1 MDQLANEIMEYIAQQ
16 EQPVSVAQIA
26 GHLSAKQDRRA
37 INQVLIALFHNGDLK
52 RSLKDGKAYYTAPEA
67 RAAQKW
73 AEFEKDLTELENMV
87 RDMGIDLHPSNIG
100 DTGFDMY
107 RWTFTKGTRKSGDG
121 WSVAIPDGFS
131 VIASTEGRA
140 FEAVPQGTESEE
152 LSIQKVQ
159 LLPGKAY
166 DFSAIQGEKWSYHLQ
181 ARKGRVDAYTAT
193 MGQIMMKTVGA
204 VTGDSTP
211 PDGFSVVTDQVSA
224 SVLVQDTDGGS
235 FSYQIQMLTEGKSQP
250 LRVQTSFMTEEQKA
264 NMTQSVIDWVKT
276 FRFDKPNPAIPKKAP
291 LSDASI
297 LTQLKNSS
305 TSAFDKEV
313 DLAVEEVKY
322 GLTGQLA
329 LQKYRVE
336 QDLAEGDGSAAVQ
349 KAMDGGM
356 EVVAYYTRAAEKL
369 AAKLEAEKLPA
380 KTMQHVYT
388 KLQEL
393 TMEMNNLRVNG
404 TPIRCD
410 APEDVRKIWSKW
422 ASEAEAV
429 QKRETQKTARK
440 PSENRSAA
448 SDSAIQDYVS
458 RSERKL
464 REFKREWEEFTE
476 EVPDTLQELV
486 RQGLRPSLT
495 NSSSG
500 GQIGFSL
507 TFDQDTSEAER
518 YIETLRDRIDEALAQ
533 IKDEIMEMDRD
544 MERFQRSG
552 LDSRQLSKLVRNL
565 NSWVSYIPEMSFPLT
580 DERMLRV
587 TITDD
592 VSEIQDK
599 WRRISRNAPQ
609 KSIPDVPN
617 VSPRS
622 SDSSSN
628 DAIKERVKQKALKR
642 EEEYRKEQEAA
653 AKAQTDNYTRQME
666 EYRRALDI
674 YRQGEKRAKQDLD
687 AHYQRL
693 CANERN
699 NRLKEIDRK
708 YYGICSQATAAME
721 RQRKRTEQAKLT
733 LSQLKFWNFKE
744 KSEQQKIIAEAEEI
758 IAKKEAEV
766 ARAKQTWQDEKQEV
780 DARVKQKES
789 EFLDAARRSHPMPV
803 KPIEPLKPVSSQM
816 RNSYSTQNN
825 PSYSG
830 TLSEATI
837 QNRKLAEVLSDRM
850 EYGVCYTTSELAELL
865 KDACPVCNSSKAAA
879 IVRHLGDKVE
889 YEHREGGN
897 VYRLRGHSRGNTSDY
912 RQPPQKPQTTAEENK
927 RLAEILL
934 GRMEYDTWYTAAE
947 LARMIQ
953 DVCPYCNTSRIGAI
967 RRHIPDGAIKADK
980 LKGQNIYS
988 LNL

>member
-1 MDQLANEIMEYIAQQ
+1 MEQLANEIMEYIAQQ
-16 EQPVSVAQIA
+16 EQPVSVAEIA

-37 INQVLIALFHNGDLK
+37 MNQVLIALFHNGDLE

-73 AEFEKDLTELENMV
+73 AEFEKDLTELEKMV
-87 RDMGIDLHPSNIG
+87 QDMGIDLHPSNIG

-193 MGQIMMKTVGA
+193 MGQIMMKTVGT

-276 FRFDKPNPAIPKKAP
+276 FRFDKPNPAMPKKAP

-297 LTQLKNSS
+297 LTQLKNGS

-313 DLAVEEVKY
+313 DLAVDEAKY

-349 KAMDGGM
+349 KTMDGGM

-404 TPIRCD
+404 TPIRCNV
-410 APEDVRKIWSKW
+410 PEDVRIIWNKW
-422 ASEAEAV
+422 ASEAEAA
-429 QKRETQKTARK
+429 QKRETQTTARK
-440 PSENRSAA
+440 PLESRSTA
-448 SDSAIQDYVS
+448 SDAAIQDYVS

-476 EVPDTLQELV
+476 EVPDTLQDLV

-518 YIETLRDRIDEALAQ
+518 YIETLRDKIDEALAQ
-533 IKDEIMEMDRD
+533 IKDEIMDMDRD

-565 NSWVSYIPEMSFPLT
+565 NSWISYIPEMSFPLS

-592 VSEIQDK
+592 VSEIRDK
-599 WRRISRNAPQ
+599 WRRISRNPPQ
-609 KSIPDVPN
+609 KSIPDIPN
-617 VSPRS
+617 ASPRS
-622 SDSSSN
+622 SDSSSD

-653 AKAQTDNYTRQME
+653 TKAQMDNYMRQME

-674 YRQGEKRAKQDLD
+674 YRRGEEKAKQDQ
-687 AHYQRL
+687 ASHFQRL
-693 CANERN
+693 CTNERN
-699 NRLKEIDRK
+699 NQLKQIDRK
-708 YYGICSQATAAME
+708 YYGTCSQATAAME
-721 RQRKRTEQAKLT
+721 RQRKRMEQAKLV
-733 LSQLKFWNFKE
+733 LSQLKLWNFKE

-766 ARAKQTWQDEKQEV
+766 ARAKQTWQDEKREV
-780 DARVKQKES
+780 DARVKRKES
-789 EFLDAARRSHPMPV
+789 EFLDAARRSHPIPV
-803 KPIEPLKPVSSQM
+803 KPIEPQKPVSSQM
-816 RNSYSTQNN
+816 RNSYSAQNN

-865 KDACPVCNSSKAAA
+865 KDAYPVCNSSKAAA

-889 YEHREGGN
+889 YEQRESGN
-897 VYRLRGHSRGNTSDY
+897 VYRLRASGRSSLSGFCR
-912 RQPPQKPQTTAEENK
+912 PPEKPKTLAEENE
-927 RLAEILL
+927 RLSQLL
-934 GRMEYDTWYTAAE
+934 
-947 LARMIQ
+947 LARMECEIGYTSYDLAELMQ
-953 DVCPYCNTSRIGAI
+953 DVCEGCTSSRISAI
-967 RRHIPDGAIKADK
+967 LRYVPEGRIEVEKIK
-980 LKGQNIYS
+980 GRNVYS
-988 LNL
+988 LK